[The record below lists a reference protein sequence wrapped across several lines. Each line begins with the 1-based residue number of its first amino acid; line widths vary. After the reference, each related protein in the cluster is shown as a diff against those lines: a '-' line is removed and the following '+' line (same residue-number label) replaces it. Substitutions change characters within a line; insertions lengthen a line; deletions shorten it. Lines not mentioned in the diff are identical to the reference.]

1 MFCARSMRTA
11 SSLSSFATHDAIFT
25 AYPDGYRRVESN
37 IDGFARLDP
46 MVPRRRMLLGFVL
59 ALFTGIGIY
68 LRIWSIDGDD
78 FSAGDDRDALRS
90 ESLFSSSSSTCLSV
104 LTSFGIEDPRNPNLI
119 GDIII
124 VLATRIV
131 VCQNNG
137 NIRMLKIEELVNH
150 GYRLKIHLLQAEY
163 SKESCFEHYLQVQKR
178 EFERANMEA
187 MDESAEWRMRY
198 DVEVDRSR
206 QIQDELLKVKAS
218 LAGASRRFSML
229 QKENMKLQKQFE
241 TLKQIK
247 TKGWECKCN

>member
-1 MFCARSMRTA
+1 MFCARSMRT
-11 SSLSSFATHDAIFT
+11 SYSLSPFATRDAIFT
-25 AYPDGYRRVESN
+25 ANPDGYRRVESN
-37 IDGFARLDP
+37 KDGFARLDP

-90 ESLFSSSSSTCLSV
+90 ESLFSSSSACLSL
-104 LTSFGIEDPRNPNLI
+104 LTSFGIEDPRNPNLM

-137 NIRMLKIEELVNH
+137 NILMLKIEELVNH
-150 GYRLKIHLLQAEY
+150 RYRLKVLLVASEY

-178 EFERANMEA
+178 EFEHANMEA

-241 TLKQIK
+241 SLKQIK

>member
-1 MFCARSMRTA
+1 MM
-11 SSLSSFATHDAIFT
+11 
-25 AYPDGYRRVESN
+25 
-37 IDGFARLDP
+37 
-46 MVPRRRMLLGFVL
+46 PRRRMVLGFVL
-59 ALFTGIGIY
+59 ALFAGVGIY
-68 LRIWSIDGDD
+68 LRIWSIDSDD
-78 FSAGDDRDALRS
+78 LSAGDDRDALRS
-90 ESLFSSSSSTCLSV
+90 ESLFSV
-104 LTSFGIEDPRNPNLI
+104 LTSFGIEDPRNPNPR

-124 VLATRIV
+124 VLSTRIV
-131 VCQNNG
+131 NG
-137 NIRMLKIEELVNH
+137 NILMLKIEELVNH
-150 GYRLKIHLLQAEY
+150 GYRLKIHLLHAEY
-163 SKESCFEHYLQVQKR
+163 SRESCFEHYLQVQKVR

-241 TLKQIK
+241 SLKQIK